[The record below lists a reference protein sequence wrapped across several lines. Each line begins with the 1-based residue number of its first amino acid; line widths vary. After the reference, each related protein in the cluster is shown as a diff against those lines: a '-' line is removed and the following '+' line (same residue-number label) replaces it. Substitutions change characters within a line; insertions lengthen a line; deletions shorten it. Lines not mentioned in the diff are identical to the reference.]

1 MTRDQLEQVE
11 QRLVDTGYPAHK
23 RIERALTL
31 IRAAIAHPPKGT
43 EIMSERTKRRLSPE
57 EFRMARRELELTQ
70 TRLGQLLG
78 VSTQAVARWEKG
90 QTAIPVP
97 AEALTR
103 IMLYQQ
109 RGSSTRLTDLLRSM
123 TAETRP

>member
-1 MTRDQLEQVE
+1 
-11 QRLVDTGYPAHK
+11 
-23 RIERALTL
+23 
-31 IRAAIAHPPKGT
+31 
-43 EIMSERTKRRLSPE
+43 MSERAKRRISPE

-78 VSTQAVARWEKG
+78 VSAQAVARWEKG

-109 RGSSTRLTDLLRSM
+109 RGSSMRLTDLLRSM
-123 TAETRP
+123 TAEPRP